1 MICITGFKPFFPD
14 VLIYCNAF
22 QFSENNKAEKK
33 GKFLTLQKF

>member
-1 MICITGFKPFFPD
+1 MMYYRLSTIFPD